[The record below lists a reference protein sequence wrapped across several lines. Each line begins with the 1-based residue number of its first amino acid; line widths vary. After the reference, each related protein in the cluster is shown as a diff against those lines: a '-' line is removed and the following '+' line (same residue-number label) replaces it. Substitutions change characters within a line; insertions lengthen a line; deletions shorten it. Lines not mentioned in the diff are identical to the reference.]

1 MSETILKQTIIMMIL
16 MLAGFICSKTGLI
29 SNESNKDLSKL
40 VLQVVN
46 PVVIFMSYQ
55 TEQKPELIH
64 ELLLTFALSC
74 LAFVVLIAG
83 AYLLIRK
90 NPDKNTEIERFSSI
104 YSNCGF
110 MGIPLVNALFGM
122 EGVFCLT
129 AFITVFNLIVWTHGV
144 ILITGE
150 KDIKSV
156 IKVFYSP
163 TIIAIILGLL
173 SFFLGIRL
181 PEIPSKALGYIS
193 ELNTPLAMIV
203 SGATIAGTD
212 LKALLKKKGVYK
224 VCSIKL
230 ILLPILLSVILCLV
244 PVDEKVRL
252 TVIVA
257 ASAPPAAMC
266 TLLCIRSGKDSLY
279 ASEIFAAGTI
289 LSVITLPFVVKFTE
303 YLTKTIY
310 QICG

>member
-1 MSETILKQTIIMMIL
+1 MSETILKQTIIMMVL
-16 MLAGFICSKTGLI
+16 MLVGFLCSKTGLI
-29 SNESNKDLSKL
+29 SESSNKDLSKI

-55 TEQKPELIH
+55 TEQKPELIR
-64 ELLLTFALSC
+64 ELMLTFALSC
-74 LAFVVLIAG
+74 LSFVVLIAG
-83 AYLLIRK
+83 AYLFIRK
-90 NPDKNTEIERFSSI
+90 KPDRNTEIERFSSI

-129 AFITVFNLIVWTHGV
+129 AYITVFNLIVWTHGV

-150 KDIKSV
+150 KDMKAV

-163 TIIAIILGLL
+163 TVIAIIIGLL
-173 SFFLGIRL
+173 CFFLGIRL
-181 PEIPSKALGYIS
+181 PEIPSKALGYIT

-212 LKALLKKKGVYK
+212 LKTLVKKVGVYK
-224 VCSIKL
+224 VCSVKL
-230 ILLPILLSVILCLV
+230 ILLPILLSVILCWL
-244 PVDEKVRL
+244 PVDEKVRM

-279 ASEIFAAGTI
+279 ASEIFTAGTI
-289 LSVITLPFVVKFTE
+289 LSVITLPAVVKFTE
-303 YLTKTIY
+303 YLTKTVS
-310 QICG
+310 QFCG

>member
-1 MSETILKQTIIMMIL
+1 
-16 MLAGFICSKTGLI
+16 
-29 SNESNKDLSKL
+29 
-40 VLQVVN
+40 
-46 PVVIFMSYQ
+46 
-55 TEQKPELIH
+55 
-64 ELLLTFALSC
+64 
-74 LAFVVLIAG
+74 VVLIAG

-230 ILLPILLSVILCLV
+230 ILLPILLSVILCLI